1 MRHAYG
7 TKASIERLEK
17 KWNDSGM
24 TNCKSMPEFLLRF
37 EVMHFHIDGDDLVF
51 LSEFALND
59 IDFCRVMT
67 DLVKST
73 TLFDKALTELEFYI
87 DYYMA
92 MSAGAKPNPLK
103 YGRVRLL
110 SMYETGSIRRSSGN
124 VAEYRDFICVCADKA
139 DHLFG
144 GKLEHIKNFKDWFA
158 ARAAGK

>member
-7 TKASIERLEK
+7 TKASIERLDK

-51 LSEFALND
+51 LSEFALSD

-67 DLVKST
+67 DLVKGT
-73 TLFDKALTELEFYI
+73 TLFDKALMELEFYI

-92 MSAGAKPNPLK
+92 MSVGAKPDPLK

-110 SMYETGSIRRSSGN
+110 NMYEAGNIRHGSGN
-124 VAEYRDFICVCADKA
+124 ATEYRDFINVCVDKA
-139 DHLFG
+139 DRLFG
-144 GKLEHIKNFKDWFA
+144 GKLEHIKNFKDWLA
-158 ARAAGK
+158 ARPAGK